1 MLRTM
6 AAKHTGGR
14 AAKKGATLAEIGKRA
29 AERAQ
34 HDALAA
40 ALARH
45 AWNLSAVAV
54 ELGLSNASNVIRAIR
69 RLGLSDAYERQ
80 QLRPGPKN

>member
-6 AAKHTGGR
+6 AAKKTTGR
-14 AAKKGATLAEIGKRA
+14 AARKTATLAEIGKRA
-29 AERAQ
+29 AEQAQ
-34 HDALAA
+34 HDALAD
-40 ALARH
+40 ALTRH

-69 RLGLSDAYERQ
+69 RLGLGALYERQ